1 MNACEFS
8 RLRCICNGRHAKLV
22 IVMGDEQD
30 ASREVACAIG
40 ELAIE
45 SARLERLTTTVI
57 GWLLCSDIGTDV
69 VGGQSWNLLASMCAT
84 LVASRAAQL
93 SPSPHGSHPLHDEAL
108 QQLPELVARANELM
122 RKRNE
127 LVHGAWFFTT
137 DVATGQVE
145 VETLRVK
152 AGRPPMM
159 ATWTL
164 DQIRKVHEDLEHVTD
179 EMGRYAEALRDL
191 CPRLRHK
198 PKDTVAKSDIADVSE
213 TGNYGSKAS

>member
-1 MNACEFS
+1 MNS
-8 RLRCICNGRHAKLV
+8 RTLGALASDDWVWAQPASVLCNGRHAKLV
-22 IVMGDEQD
+22 TVMGDERD

-57 GWLLCSDIGTDV
+57 GRLLCSDVGTDV

-84 LVASRAAQL
+84 LVASRAAQFL
-93 SPSPHGSHPLHDEAL
+93 PSPHGSHPRHDEAL
-108 QQLPELVARANELM
+108 QKLPGLVTRANELM
-122 RKRNE
+122 GKRNE

-137 DVATGQVE
+137 DAGTEQVE

-152 AGRPPMM
+152 AGRPPKM

-164 DQIRKVHEDLEHVTD
+164 DQIRKTHEDLEQVTD

-191 CPRLRHK
+191 CVRVPTNRDA
-198 PKDTVAKSDIADVSE
+198 P
-213 TGNYGSKAS
+213 